1 MQNLVFVQCG
11 VMTPLISYDSSF
23 IKLFAPIISMIVNG
37 LLLLQT
43 PMVSNMK
50 SQNMLSYN
58 DNYKHLLGIETCK
71 FVTMAVATPYLYSIE
86 AL

>member
-1 MQNLVFVQCG
+1 
-11 VMTPLISYDSSF
+11 
-23 IKLFAPIISMIVNG
+23 MIVNG

-58 DNYKHLLGIETCK
+58 DDYKHLLGIETCK
-71 FVTMAVATPYLYSIE
+71 FVTMEVATPYLYSIE